1 MRGNHFWIAFAGG
14 ERYNDTNFTRA
25 DRAGLLCGG
34 NALMMTALL
43 SNLLLHTVLVLVVLV
58 VLEKNG
64 VFGHARSRIFSSVSR
79 CSG

>member
-1 MRGNHFWIAFAGG
+1 
-14 ERYNDTNFTRA
+14 
-25 DRAGLLCGG
+25 
-34 NALMMTALL
+34 MMTALL
-43 SNLLLHTVLVLVVLV
+43 SNLLLHAVLVLVVLV